1 MGGESGRD
9 RIISEKEHD
18 ETGAIRAGR
27 QLRRRIL
34 GDAYIDAAQAR
45 STDLN
50 RPSLELTNAMS
61 GLHAGVVLAAF
72 AVSWVAPA
80 ASQTYPVKPL
90 RFLVGFAPGG
100 ATDVSARMLG
110 QRLAESIGQP
120 VVVENRPGSGG
131 LLATEAVAK
140 APPDGY
146 TLLMMPAADAV
157 QPAIRKRLPYDL
169 ERDFTP
175 VGRVVTGPWVVV
187 VHPSVPAR
195 GVRELVA
202 LARSRP
208 GKLNYGTS
216 GIGSSAHLANELFN
230 TMAQVIIV
238 HVPYKGISEGVTATA
253 AGQIDMII
261 ASITAARPMLNAGR
275 IRPLGVT
282 TLKRTQLLPDVPTL
296 DEGGITGYDRS
307 GWYGVLA
314 PANVSRDIVSRLNG
328 AIGAVVN
335 TPSMTQAFHRQGLE
349 PATMRPEEFGAF
361 VRREVAQNIKVVKD
375 AAIAVE

>member
-1 MGGESGRD
+1 MR
-9 RIISEKEHD
+9 
-18 ETGAIRAGR
+18 RAGAT
-27 QLRRRIL
+27 LLACI
-34 GDAYIDAAQAR
+34 
-45 STDLN
+45 
-50 RPSLELTNAMS
+50 
-61 GLHAGVVLAAF
+61 AGGI
-72 AVSWVAPA
+72 APA
-80 ASQTYPVKPL
+80 IGQSYPNKPV

-110 QRLAESIGQP
+110 QRLAESLGQP

-140 APPDGY
+140 AAADGY

-169 ERDFTP
+169 ERDFAP

-195 GVRELVA
+195 SVHDLVA

-230 TMAQVIIV
+230 TLAKVKIV
-238 HVPYKGISEGVTATA
+238 HVPYKGISEGVTAAA

-275 IRPLGVT
+275 IRSLGVT
-282 TLKRTQLLPDVPTL
+282 TLKRTRLLPEVPTL
-296 DEGGITGYDRS
+296 DEAGITGYDRS

-314 PANVSRDIVSRLNG
+314 PANVPREIVSRLNT

-335 TPSMTQAFHRQGLE
+335 TPAMTEAFHRQGLE
-349 PATMRPEEFGAF
+349 PATMSPEAFAAF
-361 VRREVAQNIKVVKD
+361 VQREVAQNIKVVKE
-375 AAIAVE
+375 AGIAVE